1 VTDERKP
8 VSEEAEI
15 EVPAKADPHFSA
27 ALNYW
32 RQMRNVFAIL
42 ALGALATL
50 GAGMQQW
57 VHAEEA
63 ARPPVKI
70 VSLSVSDLP
79 INMTRS
85 PDMLSFG
92 EIAATQTENAQ
103 RNLSFLDVKK
113 EAKLVPLDDQ
123 LMDEQEKAA
132 PLPQLAMTPSAKVDA
147 KDAKN
152 ENTKPAIVL
161 AYNQPLGKP
170 EIIPNLPPRASG
182 RPMIAVVID
191 DVGLRADTNMQSV
204 NLPGPMTIAFLPY
217 GDNLQ
222 LLADIARKNKHEVMV
237 HMPMQGRDTANPGP
251 NALTVDLSAEEIRR
265 RLEWGLTRFT
275 GYTGINNHMG
285 SQFTENI
292 LGMEVVIAE
301 MAKRKLVYLD
311 SRTTSK
317 SAARQLAENSQVPYA
332 ERDVFL
338 DNHQDG
344 TYVGVQLAEAE
355 VLARRHGSA
364 IAIGHPHPVTLEKI
378 LAWSKTLDAKG
389 IDLVPVSKVIAIR
402 QTASWRLA
410 AYRKN
415 GKSPG

>member
-1 VTDERKP
+1 VTNEPKP
-8 VSEEAEI
+8 TSDDAGI
-15 EVPAKADPHFSA
+15 EGASKVDPHFSA

-42 ALGALATL
+42 VLGALATL

-57 VHAEEA
+57 VHAEEI
-63 ARPPVKI
+63 ARPSAKI
-70 VSLSVSDLP
+70 VSFSVSDQS
-79 INMTRS
+79 IKIDTS
-85 PDMLSFG
+85 PGALSF
-92 EIAATQTENAQ
+92 EEVAATKAKKIQ
-103 RNLSFLDVKK
+103 RRLSLLEIKK
-113 EAKLVPLDDQ
+113 ATKLVPLDDQ
-123 LMDEQEKAA
+123 LMAEQEKAV
-132 PLPQLAMTPSAKVDA
+132 LPNQVAMTLKVKTDL
-147 KDAKN
+147 KV
-152 ENTKPAIVL
+152 ENTKPAVVL
-161 AYNQPLGKP
+161 AYNQTSLPL
-170 EIIPNLPPRASG
+170 EIIPPLPPRPSA

-191 DVGLRADTNMQSV
+191 DVGLRTDTNMQSV

-222 LLADIARKNKHEVMV
+222 MLADTARKNKHEVMV

-251 NALTVDLSAEEIRR
+251 NALTVNLSAEEIRR

-285 SQFTENI
+285 SQFTENAA
-292 LGMEVVIAE
+292 GMEVVIAE

-415 GKSPG
+415 GKSPS